1 MQASIRSS
9 IHQGLRPR
17 QPTQRRVPA
26 AYLCQGQRGGWSQ
39 ALGLRLDLAALM
51 NDDGVHGAAHSRLA
65 ALLVLRGAG
74 EPVTRGG
81 DPSHLWDPPHTDC
94 LDQPRCLKLEKQGP
108 PAGARP
114 GQSSGL
120 SLPRHRP
127 RKWDGDPVCGNCWHS
142 HSWDSPRFSALRAA
156 ALGPRTGPPCP
167 GSRTE
172 RLVPPHKAAR
182 AVASGGVTRTD
193 SFCLRDPSVA
203 ARSPGVERETA

>member
-94 LDQPRCLKLEKQGP
+94 LGQPRCLKLEKQGP
-108 PAGARP
+108 PNSVLRQGHGQDRAQGSAFPATVHGNGTETLSVGTAGTLTPGTAPASPPSERQLWARGQARP
-114 GQSSGL
+114 TQGAGQKGW
-120 SLPRHRP
+120 SLLTRQPELWRQ
-127 RKWDGDPVCGNCWHS
+127 
-142 HSWDSPRFSALRAA
+142 
-156 ALGPRTGPPCP
+156 
-167 GSRTE
+167 
-172 RLVPPHKAAR
+172 
-182 AVASGGVTRTD
+182 GV
-193 SFCLRDPSVA
+193 
-203 ARSPGVERETA
+203 